1 MISVLNEGF
10 FYREIYMG
18 WPFRFREF
26 FCFRK
31 RMMIDYVYVELV
43 QSKAE
48 LGLKL
53 TRQIASLALWN
64 SSHFSLFTFQFIV
77 NFSLSL
83 LRTSFGFINN
93 PQRRMHT
100 LIMFY
105 KQHCK
110 WGTSL
115 SFSKFH
121 SRCLAV
127 AYFPPKSRLVS
138 LLNFFL
144 IYRGFSPYANFIT
157 ANFIT
162 AVFQKD
168 P

>member
-53 TRQIASLALWN
+53 TRQIASLAL
-64 SSHFSLFTFQFIV
+64 
-77 NFSLSL
+77 
-83 LRTSFGFINN
+83 
-93 PQRRMHT
+93 
-100 LIMFY
+100 
-105 KQHCK
+105 
-110 WGTSL
+110 
-115 SFSKFH
+115 
-121 SRCLAV
+121 
-127 AYFPPKSRLVS
+127 
-138 LLNFFL
+138 
-144 IYRGFSPYANFIT
+144 
-157 ANFIT
+157 
-162 AVFQKD
+162 
-168 P
+168 